1 MSKAMRIAIGADH
14 GGYELKGS
22 LAAHLRAAGHQ
33 VEDVGTSSNE
43 AVDYPVF
50 ARAVADAVRNAG

>member
-14 GGYELKGS
+14 GGFDLKNS
-22 LAAHLRAAGHQ
+22 LAAHLRSAGHQ

-50 ARAVADAVRNAG
+50 ALKDG